1 MKQRFMPV
9 LRQELCSRQCG
20 LSDTKL
26 RQGLC
31 PRQLAGISSSTAACQ
46 FYAISKIESIA
57 FNFAQD
63 ARCSKENF

>member
-9 LRQELCSRQCG
+9 LRQELCSRQCW

-31 PRQLAGISSSTAACQ
+31 PRQPGWDFMKQRFMPVLC
-46 FYAISKIESIA
+46 KM
-57 FNFAQD
+57 FAVMSRSVDMPIKKD
-63 ARCSKENF
+63 A